1 MTTARTGPPT
11 AGSARTGPEETK
23 RRRGRA
29 PTLRQLEARTGRLL
43 LSPTVL
49 IVLVIVILPI
59 LWAIVLAFQ
68 RVRLLNIRRA
78 NLFSNY
84 TLANFETV
92 FTSPGF
98 WESLRTTLIYTIGGT
113 VGSILLGLVAAL
125 ALRRPFRG
133 RGVIR
138 AVMLLPYVTPVVA
151 ATFVWTVALN
161 PNFGIVNA
169 WGTRFLG
176 WDEPIAFLSTQSSS
190 LFGIPIPTA
199 LLTVIAFETWRYF
212 PFAFLFL
219 VARIQAIPGDLDE
232 AARVDGATVWQR
244 FRYVILPQLMPVIA
258 VLAVLRFIFTF
269 NKFDDVYLLTGGGA
283 GTEVIS
289 VRVYEYLTANKDV
302 GLAAAQAVV
311 LALVLVFLIVFYL
324 RSTARAERAEQGG

>member
-1 MTTARTGPPT
+1 MATTQTGPPS
-11 AGSARTGPEETK
+11 AGPARTEPEAAQ
-23 RRRGRA
+23 RRSGRA
-29 PTLRQLEARTGRLL
+29 RTLRQLEARTGRLL

-49 IVLVIVILPI
+49 IVLAIVILPI
-59 LWAIVLAFQ
+59 VWAVVLAFQ

-84 TLANFETV
+84 TLTNFETV

-98 WESLRTTLIYTIGGT
+98 WDSLWTTLVYTVGGT
-113 VGSILLGLVAAL
+113 LGSIALGLVAAL

-138 AVMLLPYVTPVVA
+138 AAMLLPYVTPVVA

-169 WGTRFLG
+169 WGTKFLG
-176 WDEPIAFLSTQSSS
+176 WNEPIAFLSTESGS
-190 LFGIPIPTA
+190 LLGIPVPTA

-219 VARIQAIPGDLDE
+219 VARIQAIPGELDE
-232 AARVDGATVWQR
+232 AARMDGATIWQR
-244 FRYVILPQLMPVIA
+244 FRFVTLPQLMPVIA

-289 VRVYEYLTANKDV
+289 VRVYEFLTANKDV

-311 LALVLVFLIVFYL
+311 LAFVLVFLIIFYL
-324 RSTARAERAEQGG
+324 RSTARAERADQAR